1 MQEEIDFLFDATK
14 EDMDKAL
21 SHMEKAL
28 VKIRAG
34 RANPSM
40 LQGVMVEYYGSPTP
54 LQQVSNVNTPDARTI
69 SIQPWEKTLIP
80 DIEIAIQ
87 NAGLGFNPMN
97 NGESVI
103 ISVPP
108 LTEERRRELAK
119 LAKAESES
127 AKVGVRAA
135 RKTAMDELK
144 KLGND
149 GLSEDL
155 QKDYENDIQKMTDE
169 YNAKCD
175 AIYAKKEQ
183 DIMTV

>member
-1 MQEEIDFLFDATK
+1 MQDELDLIFDATK
-14 EDMDKAL
+14 DDMDKAIG
-21 SHMEKAL
+21 HMEKAL
-28 VKIRAG
+28 IKIRAG

-40 LQGVMVEYYGSPTP
+40 LTGVMVEYYGSPTP
-54 LQQVSNVNTPDARTI
+54 LSQVSNVNTPDARTI
-69 SIQPWEKTLIP
+69 SIQPWEKGIIP
-80 DIEIAIQ
+80 DIEKAIL

-108 LTEERRRELAK
+108 LTEERRRDLAK
-119 LAKAESES
+119 LAKAESEN

-135 RKTAMDELK
+135 RKSAMDELK

-155 QKDYENDIQKMTDE
+155 QKDSENDIQKLTDE
-169 YNAKCD
+169 YIAKCD
-175 AIYAKKEQ
+175 ALYAKKEQ

>member
-1 MQEEIDFLFDATK
+1 MQEDIDFLFDATK

-69 SIQPWEKTLIP
+69 SIQLWEKTLIP

-135 RKTAMDELK
+135 RKMAMDELK

-175 AIYAKKEQ
+175 AMYAKKEQ

>member
-14 EDMDKAL
+14 DDMNRAL

-40 LQGVMVEYYGSPTP
+40 LEGVMVEYYGAPTP

-69 SIQPWEKTLIP
+69 SIQPWEKALIP
-80 DIEIAIQ
+80 EIEKAIL

-119 LAKAESES
+119 LAKAESEN
-127 AKVGVRAA
+127 AKVGVRVA

-144 KLGND
+144 KFGND

-175 AIYAKKEQ
+175 AMYAKKEQ

>member
-14 EDMDKAL
+14 DDMDRAL

-80 DIEIAIQ
+80 EVEKAIL

-108 LTEERRRELAK
+108 LTEERRRDLAK
-119 LAKAESES
+119 LAKVECES

-135 RKTAMDELK
+135 RKSAMDELK

-155 QKDYENDIQKMTDE
+155 QKDYEGDIQKMTDD
-169 YNAKCD
+169 YIAKCD
-175 AIYAKKEQ
+175 ALYVKKEQ

>member
-1 MQEEIDFLFDATK
+1 MQEEIDFLFDAK
-14 EDMDKAL
+14 DDMDRAL

-80 DIEIAIQ
+80 EIEKAIL

-108 LTEERRRELAK
+108 LTEERRRDLAK

-135 RKTAMDELK
+135 RKSAMDELK

-175 AIYAKKEQ
+175 AMYAKKEQ

>member
-14 EDMDKAL
+14 DDMDRAL

-80 DIEIAIQ
+80 EIEKAIL

-108 LTEERRRELAK
+108 LTEERRRDLAK

-135 RKTAMDELK
+135 RKSAMDELK

-155 QKDYENDIQKMTDE
+155 QKDYEGDIQKMTDD
-169 YNAKCD
+169 YIAKCD
-175 AIYAKKEQ
+175 ALYAKKEQ

>member
-1 MQEEIDFLFDATK
+1 MQEDIDFLFDATK

-119 LAKAESES
+119 LAKAASES

-175 AIYAKKEQ
+175 AMYAKKEQ

>member
-1 MQEEIDFLFDATK
+1 MQEEINFLFDATK

-80 DIEIAIQ
+80 DIEIAIL

-144 KLGND
+144 KFGND

-175 AIYAKKEQ
+175 AMYAKKEQ

>member
-14 EDMDKAL
+14 DDMDRAL

-40 LQGVMVEYYGSPTP
+40 LQGVMVEYYGAATP

-80 DIEIAIQ
+80 EIEKAIL

-108 LTEERRRELAK
+108 LTEERRRDLAK
-119 LAKAESES
+119 MAKAESES

-135 RKTAMDELK
+135 RKSAMDELK
-144 KLGND
+144 KMGND
-149 GLSEDL
+149 GLSEDMR
-155 QKDYENDIQKMTDE
+155 KDSENDIQKMTDD
-169 YNAKCD
+169 YIAKCD
-175 AIYAKKEQ
+175 AMFAKKEN

>member
-1 MQEEIDFLFDATK
+1 
-14 EDMDKAL
+14 
-21 SHMEKAL
+21 
-28 VKIRAG
+28 
-34 RANPSM
+34 M
-40 LQGVMVEYYGSPTP
+40 LEGVMVEYYGAPTP
-54 LQQVSNVNTPDARTI
+54 LSQVSNVNTPDARTI
-69 SIQPWEKTLIP
+69 SIQPWEKQLITE
-80 DIEIAIQ
+80 IEKAIM

-97 NGESVI
+97 NGECVI

-108 LTEERRRELAK
+108 LTEERRRDLAK
-119 LAKAESES
+119 LAKSESEN

-155 QKDYENDIQKMTDE
+155 RKDLETDIQKMTDD
-169 YNAKCD
+169 YITKCD
-175 AIYAKKEQ
+175 ALYVKKEK

>member
-1 MQEEIDFLFDATK
+1 MEEELELVLESTK
-14 EDMDKAL
+14 DDMDRAIV
-21 SHMEKAL
+21 HMEKSL
-28 VKIRAG
+28 LKIRAG
-34 RANPSM
+34 RASSSM
-40 LQGVMVEYYGSPTP
+40 LDSVMVEYYGTPTP
-54 LQQVSNVNTPDARTI
+54 LAQVSNVNTPDARTI
-69 SIQPWEKTLIP
+69 SIQPWEKTIIP
-80 DIEIAIQ
+80 DIERAII

-119 LAKAESES
+119 MAKAESEN

-135 RKTAMDELK
+135 RKSAMVELK
-144 KLGND
+144 RMGGD

-155 QKDYENDIQKMTDE
+155 RKDNENNIQKMTDD
-169 YNAKCD
+169 YIAKCD
-175 AIYAKKEQ
+175 AMFAKKEN

>member
-14 EDMDKAL
+14 DDMDRAL

-40 LQGVMVEYYGSPTP
+40 LQGVMVEYYGTPTP

-69 SIQPWEKTLIP
+69 SIQAWEKTLIP
-80 DIEIAIQ
+80 EIEKAIL

-108 LTEERRRELAK
+108 LTEERRRDLAK

-135 RKTAMDELK
+135 RKSAMDELK

-155 QKDYENDIQKMTDE
+155 QKDYGNDIQKMTDD
-169 YNAKCD
+169 YIAKCD
-175 AIYAKKEQ
+175 AMYAKKEQ

>member
-1 MQEEIDFLFDATK
+1 MEDEIELIFDTTK
-14 EDMDKAL
+14 EDMDRAIH
-21 SHMEKAL
+21 HMEKAL
-28 VKIRAG
+28 VKLRAG

-40 LQGVMVEYYGSPTP
+40 LEGVKVEYYGAPTP
-54 LQQVSNVNTPDARTI
+54 LSQVSNVNTPDARTI
-69 SIQPWEKTLIP
+69 SIQPWEKQLIP
-80 DIEIAIQ
+80 EIEKAIL

-97 NGESVI
+97 NGENVI

-108 LTEERRRELAK
+108 LTEERRRDLAK
-119 LAKAESES
+119 MAKAEAES

-149 GLSEDL
+149 GLSEDR
-155 QKDYENDIQKMTDE
+155 QKDLEAEIQKQTDA
-169 YNAKCD
+169 YIAKCD
-175 AIYAKKEQ
+175 ALYAKKEQ

>member
-1 MQEEIDFLFDATK
+1 MQEDIDFLFDATK

-135 RKTAMDELK
+135 RKMAMDELK

-155 QKDYENDIQKMTDE
+155 QKDYENDIQKRTDE

-175 AIYAKKEQ
+175 AMYAKKEQ

>member
-1 MQEEIDFLFDATK
+1 MQEDIDFLFDATK

-169 YNAKCD
+169 YNARCD
-175 AIYAKKEQ
+175 AMYAKKEQ